1 MARERER
8 EDKIIEGKGRLH
20 PLHWKDLM
28 KSEIERCG
36 ILPKYSFYVFMQQ

>member
-8 EDKIIEGKGRLH
+8 RKNNRGERQVH
-20 PLHWKDLM
+20 PVHWKDLM
-28 KSEIERCG
+28 RSEIERCG